1 MDMKMKS
8 MFMAGMTTLCLVFGM
23 MAIFSNSWLSETDED
38 SGETTSSGLEN
49 SMIVNTYKNSTECEG
64 IKDMMVGFGVPGEIS
79 CDGKELTVLM
89 NIEELCEPEDE
100 VEMTEDCEDVLAANS
115 MGSMGMWAG
124 ASCALIAMLMLV
136 LPMVGI
142 GALDNLPNIAK
153 TVLSWGAGGLMLLGV
168 LMWYMM
174 LPDGDMS
181 ASTGVYMAVFASL
194 LGLGSSFMD
203 TFVPAQN
210 ITPSE

>member
-8 MFMAGMTTLCLVFGM
+8 MMMAGMATLCLVFGM
-23 MAIFSNSWLSETDED
+23 MAIFSNSWLSETDEET
-38 SGETTSSGLEN
+38 GETTSNGLEN
-49 SMIVNTYKNSTECEG
+49 SMIVNTYKTSTECEG
-64 IKDMMVGFGVPGEIS
+64 IKDVIGLGAPGEIS
-79 CDGKELTVLM
+79 CDGKELT
-89 NIEELCEPEDE
+89 IIFETATFCEPAEGQ
-100 VEMTEDCEDVLAANS
+100 EMTEECVDLLSANTK
-115 MGSMGMWAG
+115 GSMGMWAG

-142 GALDNLPNIAK
+142 GALDHLPNVAK

-168 LMWYMM
+168 LMWFMM

-194 LGLGSSFMD
+194 LGLGSAFMD

>member
-124 ASCALIAMLMLV
+124 ASCALIAMLC
-136 LPMVGI
+136 
-142 GALDNLPNIAK
+142 
-153 TVLSWGAGGLMLLGV
+153 
-168 LMWYMM
+168 
-174 LPDGDMS
+174 
-181 ASTGVYMAVFASL
+181 
-194 LGLGSSFMD
+194 
-203 TFVPAQN
+203 
-210 ITPSE
+210 

>member
-1 MDMKMKS
+1 MLFRS
-8 MFMAGMTTLCLVFGM
+8 
-23 MAIFSNSWLSETDED
+23 
-38 SGETTSSGLEN
+38 EN
-49 SMIVNTYKNSTECEG
+49 SMIVNTYKNNTECEAT
-64 IKDMMVGFGVPGEIS
+64 KDLMVGFGVPGEIS
-79 CDGKELTVLM
+79 CDGKELTVFM
-89 NIEELCEPEDE
+89 NIEELCEPEE
-100 VEMTEDCEDVLAANS
+100 EEEMTEDCEDVLAANS

-142 GALDNLPNIAK
+142 GALDHLPNVVK

-168 LMWYMM
+168 LMWFMM